1 MFKDFFRILFRQP
14 LMTIYKFF
22 VRPHLDYGEITYDQP
37 NNEAFCQKF
46 DTGQYNAALVIT
58 GAIRGTL
65 KTDLYNK
72 ISPKSLS
79 S

>member
-1 MFKDFFRILFRQP
+1 
-14 LMTIYKFF
+14 MTIYKFF

-65 KTDLYNK
+65 KTGLYNK